1 MAGDISHSSSPEFP
15 QKLPEK
21 LKQIR
26 EWSGLTPEE
35 FAPRVNAKDGK
46 AIKKYESG
54 KGELPVLVLM
64 GYWKLSDVPLSNILS
79 DDRDL
84 WCGHSREV

>member
-1 MAGDISHSSSPEFP
+1 MPVDINHSNSPEFP
-15 QKLPEK
+15 HKLPEK

-26 EWSGLTPEE
+26 ERSGLSPEE

-54 KGELPVLVLM
+54 KGVLPVLVLM
-64 GYWKLSDVPLSNILS
+64 GYWKLSDVPLSNILN

-84 WCGHSREV
+84 WSGNLREV